1 MDPRPQEALQAL
13 FRARHPLALAMSLAW
28 SCAAVAPA
36 WAESSNQGAESC
48 QQCHQIEYGTWQQTK
63 HFTSF
68 REAHKNPKAKDILAA
83 VGGGTSMKSHPTCTL
98 CHYTMVQA
106 PEDPKPT
113 AQSGPSC
120 ERCHGAASGWL
131 SIHNDFGG
139 SGVTKE
145 TESAEHRAKR
155 WADAE
160 AAGMLRPGMKYD
172 IASNCMS
179 CHGLA
184 RADLDSDTLGKMLA
198 AGHPLNPDFEL
209 VQYSQG
215 TVRHRFY
222 PPDTTVNA
230 QMSQAELAR
239 LFVTGQAAKLVSATA
254 ALSKSSDPTYQQ
266 AQKKRADDAKAALSG
281 VKSVPEAAALVAGPT
296 EANARAL
303 VKAIADKDLSA
314 EVKLPD
320 QSSYK

>member
-1 MDPRPQEALQAL
+1 M
-13 FRARHPLALAMSLAW
+13 RAGVGGTVTLAVSIAW
-28 SCAAVAPA
+28 SCAAATRVA
-36 WAESSNQGAESC
+36 AESSNQGAETC
-48 QQCHQIEYGTWQQTK
+48 QQCHQAEFQVWQQTK
-63 HFTSF
+63 HFASF

-83 VGGGTSMKSHPTCTL
+83 VGGGTSMKSHPTCTM

-120 ERCHGAASGWL
+120 ERCHGASSNWL
-131 SIHNDFGG
+131 AIHNDFGG
-139 SGVTKE
+139 SGVTKQ
-145 TESAEHRAKR
+145 TESPEHRAKR

-160 AAGMLRPGMKYD
+160 AAGMLRPNMKYD

-184 RADLDSDTLGKMLA
+184 RADVDSDTLGKMLD
-198 AGHPLNPDFEL
+198 AGHPFNPEFEL
-209 VQYSQG
+209 VTYSQG

-230 QMSQAELAR
+230 EMSQADLAR
-239 LFVTGQAAKLVSATA
+239 LFVTGQAAKLVSATQ
-254 ALSKSSDPTYQQ
+254 ALAKSTVPTYQE
-266 AQKKRADDAKAALSG
+266 AQKKRVEAAKAALST
-281 VKSVPEAAALVAGPT
+281 VKSVPEATAFVASPT

-303 VKAIADKDLSA
+303 VAAIADKDLSA

-320 QSSYK
+320 KSSYK